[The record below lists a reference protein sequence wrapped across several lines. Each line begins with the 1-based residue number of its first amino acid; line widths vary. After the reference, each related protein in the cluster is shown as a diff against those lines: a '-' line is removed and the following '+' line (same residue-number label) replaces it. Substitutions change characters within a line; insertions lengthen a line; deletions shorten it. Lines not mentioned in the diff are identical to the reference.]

1 MKPYLLLLAITYSY
15 CINATCLLSKLS
27 IDERVKNSPTIIEG
41 EVTDQHSCWN
51 ADKSSI
57 YTVNTIQVNYRLK
70 GSAPTTIEIITPGGA
85 IDGKLL
91 VVTPNAELKAGS
103 KGVFFLKANTTAL
116 NYISAAQQYEVYGT
130 AQGFI
135 EQDKIRGSYSDPF
148 DEYAN
153 QAVLYG
159 LIKQSTGIG
168 YRLSNVVP
176 TDNNILGG
184 SAISLFSPSTISAGT
199 QSVLT
204 IYGFGFGNRTGQ
216 ATVQFKDANSTSSSV
231 FASIPDSSYII
242 SWTDTEIKVIVPGA
256 SIMRQGGAGTGI
268 VNVID
273 ANGGTISSLS
283 PLNIK
288 YNQFEYKKNKISLF
302 DQNGQGGYT
311 FTLNA
316 DFNNSAAKNV
326 FVRALEQWQCKT
338 GINATISSN
347 TSATTCSNQL
357 DNINVIS
364 FASASCPLPAG
375 ALGVTYSSYSLCSN
389 SIVPDGIDMIFNPN
403 TTYNFSTDAPSG
415 SQYDFESIVLHE
427 LGHAFGE
434 GHNAVNTELMF
445 PSIGFGVSKRIL
457 NTESDITNVAEIV
470 DRSTVTSSCGYLK
483 HKKLTSTCSS
493 QPVTN
498 PMLADFLPNKT
509 LGCVPLT
516 VQFTD
521 KSLGSPTQWKWDI
534 DNNGSVDY
542 TTQNP
547 THIFTTPGTY
557 NVKLVVVNGAN
568 RDSVVST
575 TQINV
580 APALNL
586 NIETIQTISCYAGS
600 NGSLKALPSGGNGVY
615 SYTWNNSQSGQFA
628 NNLAAGQYSVTVR
641 DGYNCAATKNITIS
655 QPDVLEIKVNTEL
668 VSNDIFKATLEP
680 KGGTAPYNFTLN
692 NTSQFSTN
700 IINNLNA
707 GNYALMVKDKNNCT
721 KSTTFSISA
730 PTPVFETERS
740 FDALDVYPNPAIDNI
755 TVNFSLKEQ
764 KSVQL
769 ELFNISGQV
778 IYQDSYKNIKEKQT
792 SIDLSALSA
801 GTYIL
806 RFGLPEGNTFRKVVI
821 NR

>member
-41 EVTDQHSCWN
+41 EVIDQHSCWN
-51 ADKSSI
+51 ADKTSI
-57 YTVNTIQVNYRLK
+57 YTVNTVLVNYRLK
-70 GSAPTTIEIITPGGA
+70 GSAPTTIEIITPGGT

-91 VVTPNAELKAGS
+91 VVTPNAELKTGS
-103 KGVFFLKANTTAL
+103 KGVFFLQANSTAL
-116 NYISAAQQYEVYGT
+116 NYTSSAQKFEVYGT

-135 EQDKIRGSYSDPF
+135 EQDKIRGSYNDPF

-168 YRLSNVVP
+168 YRLNNTAPVS
-176 TDNNILGG
+176 NNILGG
-184 SAISLFSPSTISAGT
+184 SSISLFAPSTISAGT

-216 ATVQFKDANSTSSSV
+216 ATVQFKDANSPSSSV
-231 FASIPDSSYII
+231 FASIPDSSYIL

-273 ANGGTISSLS
+273 ANGGSISSLS

-302 DQNGQGGYT
+302 DQNGLGGYT

-316 DFNNSAAKNV
+316 DFSNSAAKNA

-357 DNINVIS
+357 DNINVVS
-364 FASASCPLPAG
+364 FATTACPLPAG

-389 SIVPDGIDMIFNPN
+389 TIVPDGIDMIFNPN
-403 TTYNFSTDAPSG
+403 TTYNFTTDAPSG
-415 SQYDFESIVLHE
+415 TQYDFESIVLHE

-434 GHNAVNTELMF
+434 GHNAVNSELMF
-445 PSIGFGVSKRIL
+445 PSIGFGVSKRTL
-457 NTESDITNVAEIV
+457 NAESDISNVSEIV
-470 DRSTVTSSCGYLK
+470 ERSIVTSSCGYLK

-493 QPVTN
+493 QQATN
-498 PMLADFLPNKT
+498 PMVADFLPNKT
-509 LGCVPLT
+509 TGCAPLS

-534 DNNGSVDY
+534 DNNGTVDY
-542 TTQNP
+542 TSQNP
-547 THIFTTPGTY
+547 THIFTAPGTY
-557 NVKLVVVNGAN
+557 TVKLVVVNGAN
-568 RDSVVST
+568 KDSVVST

-586 NIETIQTISCYAGS
+586 TIETTQSISCFAGN
-600 NGSLKALPSGGNGVY
+600 NGSIKAMPSGGNGVY
-615 SYTWNNSQSGQFA
+615 SYTWNNSQTGQSA
-628 NNLAAGQYSVTVR
+628 NNLTAGQYSVTVK
-641 DGYNCAATKNITIS
+641 DGFSCAATKSITVS
-655 QPDVLEIKVNTEL
+655 QPEALDIKVNTEL
-668 VSNDIFKATLEP
+668 LNDGNYKATLEP

-692 NTSQFSTN
+692 NTSQFNTN

-707 GNYALMVKDKNNCT
+707 GNYTLMVKDKNNCT
-721 KSTTFSISA
+721 KNTTFSISS

-740 FDALDVYPNPAIDNI
+740 FDELDVYPNPASDNI

-778 IYQDSYKNIKEKQT
+778 IYQDNYKNIKEKQT
-792 SIDLSALSA
+792 FIDLSALSA

-806 RFGLPEGNTFRKVVI
+806 KFGLPEGNTFRKIVI